1 MASADIT
8 GGPAGESNPRRRKR
22 RLRELIPQSA
32 RARILTGAGRTLD
45 RLGYELR
52 PLSTETLSQEE
63 TRRARLL
70 RSRGITL
77 VLDVGASK
85 GHYAL
90 QLRRI
95 GFEGRIVSFEPLAEP
110 FSALAAAAARDE
122 AWDCRRLALGAR
134 DGEAE
139 INVAGNSTSSS
150 LLEMEERHV
159 QSAPQAAYVGTESV
173 AVASLDSIW
182 GDLVGDDARVYLKL
196 DVQGFEL
203 EVLRG
208 ADAHLGSVDCV
219 QAELSFV
226 PLYRDAP
233 TFMEMIEFLGSR
245 GFRLAG
251 LEEGHDDVRTGEMLQ
266 ADGIFVRS

>member
-1 MASADIT
+1 MLT
-8 GGPAGESNPRRRKR
+8 
-22 RLRELIPQSA
+22 
-32 RARILTGAGRTLD
+32 RANSTLG

-52 PLSTETLSQEE
+52 NRSEE
-63 TRRARLL
+63 GLTPEERRRARLL
-70 RSRGITL
+70 RSWDVTL
-77 VLDVGASK
+77 VLDVGASE
-85 GHYAL
+85 GSYAR

-95 GFEGRIVSFEPLAEP
+95 GYPGRIISFEPLSEP
-110 FSALAAAAARDE
+110 FAVLRDATE
-122 AWDCRRLALGAR
+122 RDPLWDCRRLALGAETAER
-134 DGEAE
+134 E

-159 QSAPQAAYVGTESV
+159 QSAPQATYVGTERTQV
-173 AVASLDSIW
+173 ATLDSIW
-182 GDLVGDDARVYLKL
+182 SELGAEGERLYLKL

-208 ADAHLGSVDCV
+208 AGAHLESIECV
-219 QAELSFV
+219 QTELSFV

-233 TFMEMIEFLGSR
+233 SFLEVVEFLGAR